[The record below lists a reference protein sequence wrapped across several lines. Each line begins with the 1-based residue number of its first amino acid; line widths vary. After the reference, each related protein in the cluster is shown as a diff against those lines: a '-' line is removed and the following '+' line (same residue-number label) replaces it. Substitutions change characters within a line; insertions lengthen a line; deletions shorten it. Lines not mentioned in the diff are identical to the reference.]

1 MVSVEYEEIS
11 KKLIELEREG
21 VRYYDKNH
29 DNLIVWFNKNP
40 NDSVF
45 IAELLQGLTE
55 ISISYQQEF
64 KEKLEILESL
74 TLTLEKVEMAIMYQK
89 FLNYHFI
96 DLDKVMSIIQSTM
109 IDF

>member
-1 MVSVEYEEIS
+1 VEYEEIS
-11 KKLIELEREG
+11 KKLIDIEREG
-21 VRYYDKNH
+21 ARYYDKNH
-29 DNLIVWFNKNP
+29 DNLIIWFNKNP

-45 IAELLQGLTE
+45 IGELLQGLSE
-55 ISISYQQEF
+55 ISNSYQQEY
-64 KEKLEILESL
+64 KEKLEILENL
-74 TLTLEKVEMAIMYQK
+74 TLTLEKLEMVSMYQK